1 MTGFDIT
8 VLFIVGV
15 AAIGGF
21 LRGFVQEILS
31 LASWVAAIF
40 AIHFLHTDLTAL
52 VLDFIGSPSGAA
64 VFAFCL
70 LLLIPYFAM
79 KLIARWAGRKARA
92 SILGPIDRVLGF
104 GFGTVK
110 GVIVVVMAFSLLA
123 LAYDTAWG
131 PTGRPEWM
139 ITSRTY
145 PFVNAS
151 ADQMVQLIEER
162 RRALRGE
169 EEPAAE

>member
-1 MTGFDIT
+1 VF
-8 VLFIVGV
+8 FIVGV

-21 LRGFVQEILS
+21 LRGFVQEVLS
-31 LASWVAAIF
+31 LASWVVAIF
-40 AIHFLHTDLTAL
+40 AIHYLHTDLTAL
-52 VLDFIGSPSGAA
+52 TLDFIGSPSGAA

-79 KLIARWAGRKARA
+79 KLIAKWAGNRARA

-110 GVIVVVMAFSLLA
+110 GVIIVVMGFSLLM
-123 LAYDTAWG
+123 LGYDTAWG

-151 ADQMVQLIEER
+151 ADQLVQLIEER
-162 RRALRGE
+162 RRALQGE
-169 EEPAAE
+169 EEPAPE